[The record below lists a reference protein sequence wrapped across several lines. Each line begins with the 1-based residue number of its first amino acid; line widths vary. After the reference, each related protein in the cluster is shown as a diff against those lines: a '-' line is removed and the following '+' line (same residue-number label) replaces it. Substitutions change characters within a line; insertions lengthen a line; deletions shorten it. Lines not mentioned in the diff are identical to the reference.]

1 MRIKKW
7 VSWGTVVF
15 LLVFVLGSCAAVQ
28 ESIESISG
36 IELSSSD
43 KAAIA
48 RTAQALRNSFS
59 DITEEEE
66 YYIGRAVSALI
77 LAKYPVYQNERLTA
91 YVNRVGNA
99 VAVYSSRPEIYAG
112 YHFLILD
119 SDEVNALAAPGGFV
133 FITKG
138 LLRRCRDEEMLGSIL
153 AHEVG
158 HVAAKH
164 GLQSIKKSRL
174 VDAFKI
180 MGQEVSK
187 KYAPQE
193 LEKLTALFEGVLG
206 DIAEKLIERGY
217 DRKYE
222 YEADRLG
229 ANIAADTGYDPH
241 GLLDFLQTMVDDTG
255 QVSNAGWF
263 KTHPSAQDRMKR
275 VQKEIDNLKPLP
287 EKNELRTKRFT
298 VNMKNLNMNYS

>member
-1 MRIKKW
+1 MSVKKW
-7 VSWGTVVF
+7 MSLGLAVF
-15 LLVFVLGSCAAVQ
+15 LLGFVLGSCAVVQ
-28 ESIESISG
+28 ESIESVSG

-48 RTAQALRNSFS
+48 RTAEALRNSFS
-59 DITEEEE
+59 EITEEEE

-77 LAKYPVYQNERLTA
+77 LSRYPVYQNERLTA

-99 VAVYSSRPEIYAG
+99 VAAYSLRPEIFAG
-112 YHFLILD
+112 YHYLILD
-119 SDEVNALAAPGGFV
+119 SDEVNALAAPGGFI

-138 LLRRCRDEEMLGSIL
+138 LLQRCSDEEMLGSIL

-174 VDAFKI
+174 VDAFKV
-180 MGQEVSK
+180 MGQEASR

-229 ANIAADTGYDPH
+229 ANIAADTGYDPE
-241 GLLDFLQTMVDDTG
+241 GLLGFLRTMVDETG
-255 QVSNAGWF
+255 KAADKGWF
-263 KTHPSAQDRMKR
+263 KTHPSAQDRINQ
-275 VQKEIDNLKPLP
+275 VQKVMGSMKSKPVRIAV
-287 EKNELRTKRFT
+287 RTKRFT
-298 VNMKNLNMNYS
+298 TSMKSLK